1 MVKYSFSLVLVS
13 MQWFVTYLL
22 NLKSNLCVTKP
33 GALVNHLPY
42 GNAHTRDFR
51 HLSNTL
57 IILLSPVQRKLH
69 IFQFSSIPQHQISTK
84 LGKYLENEGRAN
96 SHRDRILSTLTM
108 GSQCLAQL
116 SSFQIYFQVDLN
128 SKLMVNFWLPTIWP
142 SSQWL
147 LWHCGIG
154 LSENWKST
162 ACLTIPHFSAG
173 ADFLGIDAKNNA
185 GTRIYML
192 WGQKHQF
199 RPSMLSAS
207 TSTAVLL
214 MCLCLG

>member
-1 MVKYSFSLVLVS
+1 MSMVCVTYFFNQKAACVLQNQERWSPICHIWQRTRSWFSASVQHFDHS
-13 MQWFVTYLL
+13 FVTGSEEIAHFSVQL
-22 NLKSNLCVTKP
+22 NF
-33 GALVNHLPY
+33 A
-42 GNAHTRDFR
+42 
-51 HLSNTL
+51 
-57 IILLSPVQRKLH
+57 
-69 IFQFSSIPQHQISTK
+69 STK
-84 LGKYLENEGRAN
+84 LGKYLENEGQAN

-108 GSQCLAQL
+108 GSQCLTQL
-116 SSFQIYFQVDLN
+116 SSFPIYFQVDLN

-173 ADFLGIDAKNNA
+173 ANFLGIDAKNNA
-185 GTRIYML
+185 GTCIYAV
-192 WGQKHQF
+192 GAEAPARANNAISQHQY
-199 RPSMLSAS
+199 SC
-207 TSTAVLL
+207 TTY